1 MASSSLL
8 SRPAVARIAPFALFI
23 AFIAVQSLLPLDE
36 AAQRW
41 MTVARGVAA
50 AVVLGF
56 FWRDYVELRELR
68 APALDYVLAV
78 LVGLAVFAIWIT
90 FDSGW
95 AVMGE
100 PGRGFVPLDAA
111 GRVDW
116 LLVALRLF
124 GLALVVPV
132 MEELFWRSFLMRW
145 IDARDFLGLDPRR
158 ASRTAFALSCGLFA
172 LEHAQWLAGLLAGAA
187 YGWLYI
193 RTSRLWIPITAHAIT
208 NATLGLWILATGNW
222 RFW

>member
-1 MASSSLL
+1 MASSLL

-23 AFIAVQSLLPLDE
+23 AFIAASSLLTLDE
-36 AAQRW
+36 SVQRW
-41 MTVARGVAA
+41 VTVVRGLAVAGL
-50 AVVLGF
+50 LGF
-56 FWRDYVELRELR
+56 FWRDYVELKDPR
-68 APALDYVLAV
+68 APPLDYALAI
-78 LVGLAVFAIWIT
+78 LTGLAVFAIWIS

-95 AVMGE
+95 AVMGD

-111 GRVDW
+111 GRIDW

-145 IDARDFLGLDPRR
+145 IDARDFLGRDPRQ
-158 ASRTAFALSCGLFA
+158 ASRMAFALSCGLFA
-172 LEHAQWLAGLLAGAA
+172 LEHASWFAGLLAGAA
-187 YGWLYI
+187 YGWLYM
-193 RTSRLWIPITAHAIT
+193 RTARLWIPITAHAIT
-208 NATLGLWILATGNW
+208 NATLGFWILATGHW